1 MYPIKAYYLDLKNS
15 IETEKSAMIEKRKSY
30 EELHKQFTK
39 EDKDNKTEGELA
51 ILNDYIKEYHIL
63 EEILNSNLAE
73 LEKHFNR
80 LDNTLNNIGST
91 LGKLENLEDKSF
103 DKVDLIGKT
112 LGF

>member
-1 MYPIKAYYLDLKNS
+1 ML
-15 IETEKSAMIEKRKSY
+15 EKRKIY

-39 EDKDNKTEGELA
+39 EDKDHKTEGELA
-51 ILNDYIKEYHIL
+51 ILNNYLKEYRIL
-63 EEILNSNLAE
+63 EEILNTNLAE

-80 LDNTLNNIGST
+80 LDNVLNNIGST
-91 LGKLENLEDKSF
+91 LDRLENLENKSF

>member
-1 MYPIKAYYLDLKNS
+1 MIK
-15 IETEKSAMIEKRKSY
+15 KRKVY

-39 EDKDNKTEGELA
+39 EDKENKTEGELA
-51 ILNDYIKEYHIL
+51 VLNNYLKEYRILEGILND
-63 EEILNSNLAE
+63 NLAE

-91 LGKLENLEDKSF
+91 LGRLENLEDKSF
-103 DKVDLIGKT
+103 DKVDFIARA